1 MPSCCEGELRG
12 SDPPDARCCR
22 FALLPELNPLR
33 YRVSWCPPL
42 PWSPEGDGHN
52 EDPASYWVS
61 GRFSSGDEL
70 EPVSDSTLRRL
81 DELGGIGHALLL
93 LSSVELDAPPESV
106 RTSPDPLAARLAG
119 SRPCL
124 LLAAHPDRCS

>member
-1 MPSCCEGELRG
+1 MQMGEMPSYCEGELRG
-12 SDPPDARCCR
+12 SDPLTPA
-22 FALLPELNPLR
+22 AAGSSLLPELNPLR

-42 PWSPEGDGHN
+42 PWSPEGDRHN

-93 LSSVELDAPPESV
+93 LSCVELAAPSESPEPLAV
-106 RTSPDPLAARLAG
+106 RTSP
-119 SRPCL
+119 
-124 LLAAHPDRCS
+124 